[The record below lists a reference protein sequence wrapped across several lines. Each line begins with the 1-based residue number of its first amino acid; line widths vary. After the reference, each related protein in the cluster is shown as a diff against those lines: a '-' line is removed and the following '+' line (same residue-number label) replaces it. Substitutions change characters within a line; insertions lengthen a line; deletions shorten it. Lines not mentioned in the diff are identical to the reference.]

1 MFSKF
6 RSLIFKFDPET
17 AHNLAIK
24 SLKLNLLP
32 NLSNQEKDDSLF
44 KTKLFGKEINNPI
57 GIAAGFDKNAE
68 VYNSLFKL
76 GFGFVEV
83 GTVTPLEQY
92 GNPKPRVFRLVD
104 DQALIN
110 RLGFNNLGSENISK
124 RIKSNPNKG
133 LLGVN
138 IGPNKDSEDR
148 LNDYL
153 IGLRVFHDI
162 ADYVT
167 INISSPNTENLRNFH
182 DKSKF
187 DELMDSIEKEKIRL
201 KSKIPII
208 VKISPDI
215 LEEQIEIICKTLIQ
229 YKVSAIIVSNT
240 SAKNRDKLKDIL
252 KHQKGGL
259 SGKPLEEEANKLIS
273 KFYKILNGKIEIIGV
288 GVVPQEINLDPFFS
302 PRKLLDL
309 QAGLYG
315 VKEKDRITD
324 TILNLVSLEKEA
336 NSYARSLS
344 GGMKRRLLMAK
355 ALVHQPPLVF
365 LDEPTAGVDVEL
377 RQNLWK
383 NVRMLN
389 KLGVTIILTTHYL
402 EEAEKMCD
410 RIAILNKGNVVAL
423 DSTKNLLNRIQTK
436 KVTFKTDKEINIQKN
451 DLESLEIIS
460 KIGNE
465 VCVSYE
471 KSKVNMEKLINLIK
485 KNNVKIVDI
494 STDDGDLEDVFLRL
508 IKN

>member
-1 MFSKF
+1 MDKKNILSVKNLKKIYSKQ
-6 RSLIFKFDPET
+6 
-17 AHNLAIK
+17 HNGKTYALND
-24 SLKLNLLP
+24 LNL
-32 NLSNQEKDDSLF
+32 DV
-44 KTKLFGKEINNPI
+44 KEGEI
-57 GIAAGFDKNAE
+57 F
-68 VYNSLFKL
+68 
-76 GFGFVEV
+76 
-83 GTVTPLEQY
+83 
-92 GNPKPRVFRLVD
+92 
-104 DQALIN
+104 
-110 RLGFNNLGSENISK
+110 
-124 RIKSNPNKG
+124 G
-133 LLGVN
+133 LLG
-138 IGPNKDSEDR
+138 PNGAGKTT
-148 LNDYL
+148 
-153 IGLRVFHDI
+153 F
-162 ADYVT
+162 
-167 INISSPNTENLRNFH
+167 INILAGTVIKTEGEVNVCGFDL
-182 DKSKF
+182 DKNPRQVRAS
-187 DELMDSIEKEKIRL
+187 
-201 KSKIPII
+201 
-208 VKISPDI
+208 
-215 LEEQIEIICKTLIQ
+215 
-229 YKVSAIIVSNT
+229 
-240 SAKNRDKLKDIL
+240 
-252 KHQKGGL
+252 
-259 SGKPLEEEANKLIS
+259 
-273 KFYKILNGKIEIIGV
+273 V
-288 GVVPQEINLDPFFS
+288 GVVPQEVNLDPFFS
-302 PRKLLDL
+302 PRKLLEL

-402 EEAEKMCD
+402 EEAEEMCD

-436 KVTFKTDKEINIQKN
+436 KVTFKTDKDINIQKN

-471 KSKVNMEKLINLIK
+471 KSKVSMEKLINLIK